1 MSETLVIRL
10 DATHP
15 ERAQWVVVDS
25 TGACVLAPSV
35 GLLDAA
41 APLAAG
47 RRTLVLVPASRVLRV
62 RTDVPMRGANR
73 IAQALPFALEDL
85 LADDVEELHFASGT
99 RSPGGQ
105 VSVAVVRRDHMDSWL
120 ASLATAGLEPQGL
133 FADSDGV
140 ADIPGMSI
148 LLLEDGQA
156 VLRDP
161 GGDPVVAETE
171 GLDELLELWLAQ
183 PALPN
188 ADGAIP
194 PRNLQVYDATLDGWP
209 NATWEQLS
217 PRVDSVE
224 VRRLPDG
231 ALARLAGA
239 TVTGTGVNLLQGDYG
254 RRSPLRSHWP
264 RWRIPAALAASAAVL
279 SLAVAGAEAWQLG
292 RQSAAL
298 ETDLA
303 AAASYTFPG
312 TADAADLRGIL
323 DLRLKEAGA
332 APSAGGAQFLDT
344 LRIVAKAMAAS
355 GDARLENL
363 NYRTGVMELKIRA
376 PSADVL
382 DRISRT
388 VSEGGR
394 LKAEIQSANAEGD
407 QIAGRIR
414 ISPGGA

>member
-10 DATHP
+10 DARHP
-15 ERAQWVVVDS
+15 GLAQWVVVDG
-25 TGACVLAPSV
+25 TGACVLAPSA
-35 GLLDAA
+35 GPLGGAA
-41 APLAAG
+41 ALAAG
-47 RRTLVLVPASRVLRV
+47 RRLVVLVPASRVLRV
-62 RTDVPMRGANR
+62 RTDVPVRGAAR

-85 LADDVEELHFASGT
+85 LADDVEELHFASGARAT
-99 RSPGGQ
+99 DGQ
-105 VSVAVVRRDHMDSWL
+105 VSVAVVRRDHMQEWL
-120 ASLATAGLEPQGL
+120 TTLAAAGLDPQGL

-140 ADIPGMSI
+140 ADIPGMST
-148 LLLEDGQA
+148 LLLEDTQI

-171 GLDELLELWLAQ
+171 GLDGLLELWLAQ

-188 ADGAIP
+188 AEGVTPA
-194 PRNLQVYDATLDGWP
+194 RNLQVYDATLEGWP
-209 NATWEQLS
+209 NATWERLS
-217 PRVDSVE
+217 PLVDSLE

-239 TVTGTGVNLLQGDYG
+239 AVTATGVNLLQGDYG
-254 RRSPLRSHWP
+254 RRSPMRSYWP
-264 RWRIPAALAASAAVL
+264 RWRVPAGLAATAAVL
-279 SLAVAGAEAWQLG
+279 ALAVAGAEAWQLG

-312 TADAADLRGIL
+312 AADAGDLRGLL
-323 DLRLKEAGA
+323 DLRQREAGA
-332 APSAGGAQFLDT
+332 TASAAGTQFLDT
-344 LRIVAKAMAAS
+344 LRIVAKAIAAS

-363 NYRTGVMELKIRA
+363 SYRTGVMELKIRA